1 MKAIAKLTWRLS
13 RFEIVGLA
21 LASAIVT
28 AAALVVTRQL
38 QSLVLSGP
46 CQALIQSGTDSA
58 DLARCPGIWHF
69 GEVAATGSLILV
81 AASLLPLVA
90 GALLGSQLV
99 ARDVDYRSAQL
110 AWWLSTS
117 RLRWLVE
124 RVVPLGLLM
133 IVLFTPPA
141 IASAMLEGAMNPN
154 LDIWHSFIDF
164 GQWGPL
170 FVTSAIAALAVGVLA
185 GSVLGRILPSL
196 LVSVAA
202 AALLYMALPNLP
214 VLAQSPDVFASGQ
227 PIAAGSVLV
236 SGGCRQTDGTVL
248 SLDAV
253 RANAPADLQPDEQ
266 MGWVGE
272 HCQSVEL
279 AIPGDRAPVV
289 TLTAA
294 LLAGVIAVVAFGAA
308 ALAVV
313 RRRPY

>member
-13 RFEIVGLA
+13 RFEISGLA

-28 AAALVVTRQL
+28 AAALIVARQL

-46 CQALIQSGTDSA
+46 CQALIQGGTDSS
-58 DLARCPGIWHF
+58 DLARCPGIRQF
-69 GEVAATGSLILV
+69 ADVQPTGSLILV
-81 AASLLPLVA
+81 AASVLPLVA
-90 GALLGSQLV
+90 GALMGSQLV

-110 AWWLSTS
+110 TWWLSTS
-117 RLRWLVE
+117 RFRWLVE

-133 IVLFTPPA
+133 IVLFTPTA
-141 IASAMLEGAMNPN
+141 IASTMLESSMNPN
-154 LDIWHSFIDF
+154 IDVWHSFIDF

-170 FVTSAIAALAVGVLA
+170 FVTSAIAALAVGVLT

-202 AALLYMALPNLP
+202 AALLYMALPELS

-227 PIAAGSVLV
+227 PIAPGSVLV

-248 SLDAV
+248 SIDAV
-253 RANAPADLQPDEQ
+253 RANAPASLPPEEQ
-266 MGWVGE
+266 MGWVGQ

-279 AIPGDRAPVV
+279 AIPADRAPIATV
-289 TLTAA
+289 TAA
-294 LLAGVIAVVAFGAA
+294 LLAGAIALVAFGAA
-308 ALAVV
+308 AAVV
-313 RRRPY
+313 TRRRPY